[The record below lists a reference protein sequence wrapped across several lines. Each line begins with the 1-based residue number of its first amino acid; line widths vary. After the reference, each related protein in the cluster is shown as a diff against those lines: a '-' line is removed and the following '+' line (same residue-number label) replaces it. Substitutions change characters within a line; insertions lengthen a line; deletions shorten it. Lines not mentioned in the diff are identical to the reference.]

1 MVSRMGRFAQS
12 CRTPVIADADTGYGG
27 LLNVRH
33 TVLGYEAAGIT
44 AIQIEDQEVPKK
56 CGHTPGRRVIPAR
69 DMALKIEVAVES
81 RKNPNFLIIA
91 RTDART
97 GLGLDEAIS
106 RGQLYRRAGADI
118 VFVESPETEDEM
130 KRIGQEIDAPLLA
143 NNVEGGRTP
152 ILSKQRLADIGYAVA
167 IYPALGFLATAAA
180 LERVFTQLHEDGD
193 SNGVPARD
201 SYGFGRICE
210 LMGFPEVWDFEKRW
224 AREDGCIPLVLPRR
238 REPALMLLDL
248 LAVILP
254 VAVADRLVRGQR
266 RRIAF
271 AAGRLDEVEM
281 SVAIFAPD
289 QHRPGSGRGRPR
301 AHAARRSSGRCR
313 HGGGRHCWVPNGGWR
328 VHGAVRTSR
337 PAAPSLLGWCRRTG
351 P

>member
-1 MVSRMGRFAQS
+1 MADPNLKAALDAKHFVVAPGIFDMISARVADRLNFPALYATGFGTVASYLGVADAGIATYTDMVSRMGRFAQS

-69 DMALKIEVAVES
+69 EMALKIEVAVES

-152 ILSKQRLADIGYAVA
+152 ILSKQRLADIGYAIA

-180 LERVFTQLHEDGD
+180 LERVFTQLHDDGD
-193 SNGVPARD
+193 SNGVPTRD
-201 SYGFGRICE
+201 SDGVGRICE

-224 AREDGCIPLVLPRR
+224 ARDDG
-238 REPALMLLDL
+238 
-248 LAVILP
+248 
-254 VAVADRLVRGQR
+254 
-266 RRIAF
+266 
-271 AAGRLDEVEM
+271 
-281 SVAIFAPD
+281 
-289 QHRPGSGRGRPR
+289 
-301 AHAARRSSGRCR
+301 
-313 HGGGRHCWVPNGGWR
+313 
-328 VHGAVRTSR
+328 
-337 PAAPSLLGWCRRTG
+337 
-351 P
+351 